1 MSFLN
6 NPAIKALIPSS
17 LGIAASI
24 GFHVVFFST
33 GLSNFSAV
41 RAEEAKEDI
50 VPIVELTAEERA
62 NLPNTNTSINPF
74 NSTNT
79 KIALPNRS
87 NLASIPTPN
96 AKVNIPSNSPSLTYY
111 TNLNTSSLFPAAP
124 NNYVGAGKSNQNRV
138 EIGSARIIN
147 SPSRTNNLPDLGG
160 NTQTKIKIQEDNSLL
175 PPPPPNAV
183 SPDKKSESEVL
194 PNSVSNTMG
203 GLQASKFQVRE
214 ENNRDNNQQNNINT
228 SENNDKTTTQTEQN
242 TNNNNSNTDTKLS
255 EEEIRNRQQ
264 AIAKAYRERQ
274 LSLSRNEENTTDKEA
289 NANYLAWIEK
299 AQNTKPNR
307 MTIAGT
313 YPQDA
318 CLRRLQGVV
327 IYGATITQGKAN
339 NLNLIQSSGYAI
351 FNQQAATDI
360 QNRTFFNN
368 LNGATQISVTF
379 DNNDR
384 ICTGKVINPNETN
397 ETPKII
403 APTTEVKPVETP
415 NNENTEVKPVENS
428 SENNNNNSNEN
439 R

>member
-24 GFHVVFFST
+24 GFHVIFFST

-41 RAEEAKEDI
+41 RAEKAKEDM

-62 NLPNTNTSINPF
+62 NLPNTNTSTNTF

-79 KIALPNRS
+79 QIALPNHS

-111 TNLNTSSLFPAAP
+111 TNLNTSSLFPTAP

-147 SPSRTNNLPDLGG
+147 SPSRTNNLPDLGD
-160 NTQTKIKIQEDNSLL
+160 NTQTKIKIQDDNSLL
-175 PPPPPNAV
+175 PPAPPNAV
-183 SPDKKSESEVL
+183 SPDKKSETEVL

-203 GLQASKFQVRE
+203 GLQSSKFQVQE
-214 ENNRDNNQQNNINT
+214 ENNQNNNPQDNINT
-228 SENNDKTTTQTEQN
+228 SENNNKTTTQIEQN
-242 TNNNNSNTDTKLS
+242 TNNNNNSNTDNKLS
-255 EEEIRNRQQ
+255 EEEIHNRQQ

-327 IYGATITQGKAN
+327 IYGATINQGKAN

-360 QNRTFFNN
+360 QNRTFFYN

-403 APTTEVKPVETP
+403 APTTEVEPVETP
-415 NNENTEVKPVENS
+415 KSENTETKPVENS
-428 SENNNNNSNEN
+428 SDNHNSNEN

>member
-6 NPAIKALIPSS
+6 NPAIKTLIPSG

-24 GFHVVFFST
+24 GFHIVFFST

-50 VPIVELTAEERA
+50 VPIVELTAEEQAR
-62 NLPNTNTSINPF
+62 LPNTNTSTNTFNPT
-74 NSTNT
+74 NSIDT

-96 AKVNIPSNSPSLTYY
+96 AKVNIPTNSPSLTYY
-111 TNLNTSSLFPAAP
+111 TNLDTSSLFPNAP
-124 NNYVGAGKSNQNRV
+124 NNYVGAGKSNRID
-138 EIGSARIIN
+138 IGSARIIN
-147 SPSRTNNLPDLGG
+147 PPTRTNNLPDLGG
-160 NTQTKIKIQEDNSLL
+160 TTQTKIKIQDDNSLL

-183 SPDKKSESEVL
+183 SSDKTSDDRVL

-214 ENNRDNNQQNNINT
+214 ENNREDNINN
-228 SENNDKTTTQTEQN
+228 SENNDKKTTQTEQN
-242 TNNNNSNTDTKLS
+242 TSNTNTSNTDSNTDAKLS
-255 EEEIRNRQQ
+255 ETELRNRQQ
-264 AIAKAYRERQ
+264 ALAKAYRERQ

-289 NANYLAWIEK
+289 NTNYLAWIEK

-307 MTIAGT
+307 MTIVGT

-327 IYGATITQGKAN
+327 IYGATISQGKAN
-339 NLNLIQSSGYAI
+339 NLNLIQSSGYSI

-360 QNRTFFNN
+360 QNRTFFKN
-368 LNGATQISVTF
+368 LDGATQISVTF

-384 ICTGKVINPNETN
+384 ICTGKVINPNETG
-397 ETPKII
+397 ETPQKI
-403 APTTEVKPVETP
+403 APTGDELPPE
-415 NNENTEVKPVENS
+415 
-428 SENNNNNSNEN
+428 
-439 R
+439 